1 MIKTIRVF
9 GFQSHASTVI
19 NLSPGVNYVIGPS
32 DSGKSAV
39 IRALRWLWINRPLGS
54 TFVSSFSEKGECLV
68 SVETDT
74 FSIIRSQTK
83 SKNVYQINDQEYKSF
98 GQNPPQEVLDLL
110 GWDIVNVQ
118 NQREQ
123 GFLLSDTPGKV
134 SVYLNSLVGL
144 DVVDSAVKKITSS
157 IRALS
162 AQEKAKK
169 EQVIEL
175 EDRLASFPDLDLA
188 EQWVEEADRLRQSII
203 LSEKRSDGIIERA
216 ETANEQDDLICFNDS
231 ILRRIDYNNL
241 VEAEENLKTLYN
253 RFETLT
259 YLGGL
264 QEGALSTL
272 TKEVP
277 DEIDGSGL
285 LAIKDR
291 RRHLARLEALD
302 KEQRTAAA
310 HLKSFRNQIDE
321 IDKEYNEKFPEVC
334 PLCDQPILEKQKCQ
348 PASSPEKPWKKS
360 PRLISSESLR
370 TGTTKTEPRPL
381 TWKTNGVPRG
391 VSIGV

>member
-123 GFLLSDTPGKV
+123 GFLLSATPGKV

-175 EDRLASFPDLDLA
+175 EDRLASFPDLD
-188 EQWVEEADRLRQSII
+188 
-203 LSEKRSDGIIERA
+203 RA

-291 RRHLARLEALD
+291 RRHLTRLKDLD
-302 KEQRTAAA
+302 MEQRTAAA
-310 HLKSFRNQIDE
+310 HLKSFCNQIDE
-321 IDKEYNEKFPEVC
+321 IDKEYNEKFPGVC
-334 PLCDQPILEKQKCQ
+334 PLCDQPILAKQSCRQ
-348 PASSPEKPWKKS
+348 EGSPEKPLKKF
-360 PRLISSESLR
+360 PRLIR
-370 TGTTKTEPRPL
+370 NKKG
-381 TWKTNGVPRG
+381 
-391 VSIGV
+391 